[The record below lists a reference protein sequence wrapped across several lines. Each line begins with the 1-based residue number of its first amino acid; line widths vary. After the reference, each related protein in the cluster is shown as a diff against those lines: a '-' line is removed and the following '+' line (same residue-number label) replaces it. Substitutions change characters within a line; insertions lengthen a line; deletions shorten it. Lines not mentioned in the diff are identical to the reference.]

1 MDKVNVAQENEVTE
15 NSNILINAD
24 GLFIAIKVID
34 RF

>member
-15 NSNILINAD
+15 NSHILIHAD